1 MTRWLQFV
9 LLGIGALVLLVI
21 VAGQLGLL
29 AGTAPS
35 TLGVHDGR
43 LAPPALTP
51 NSVSSQANLYPDN
64 PQRQF
69 AQIAPLPFDGDGKAA
84 MVKLA
89 AVIHQMPRARIVTEQ
104 PGYLHAEFQTTIL
117 HFTDDLELWLDRA
130 NGVIQ
135 VRSASRLGKSDLG
148 ANRQRVETLRFLYS
162 R

>member
-9 LLGIGALVLLVI
+9 LLAGAALVLLVI
-21 VAGQLGLL
+21 VAGQFGML
-29 AGTAPS
+29 AGKSPA

-43 LAPPALTP
+43 LAPPAPTP
-51 NSVSSQANLYPDN
+51 NSVSSQADLYPDH
-64 PQRQF
+64 PQRTF
-69 AQIAPLPFDGDGKAA
+69 AQIAPLHFAGDGDAA
-84 MVKLA
+84 MIKLA
-89 AVIHQMPRARIVTEQ
+89 AVIRQMPRARIVSMQ
-104 PGYLHAEFQTTIL
+104 PGYLHAEFQSALL

-148 ANRQRVETLRFLYS
+148 VNRERVETLRSLYS